1 MFDGTDL
8 SLAYGS
14 GVYDPSPAYGSSIV
28 SNVPPTAS
36 VTPPVPTVD
45 VPKATASHAQP
56 PDVIYAPP
64 MAMYAQQQPTA
75 AALVPQDSFW
85 DKVSSRKMDVLK
97 LFILAMVVLLGISM
111 DRVAT
116 HYLTTYVGKAFL
128 SETQEFLVRLSYPV
142 IVLIVLWFIKAMT

>member
-8 SLAYGS
+8 SLAYGGS
-14 GVYDPSPAYGSSIV
+14 VYDPSPMPQVAQV
-28 SNVPPTAS
+28 APP
-36 VTPPVPTVD
+36 PPPPMPTME
-45 VPKATASHAQP
+45 VPKSTVSHAQP
-56 PDVIYAPP
+56 PDIIYNPP
-64 MAMYAQQQPTA
+64 SAMYAQQPMAT
-75 AALVPQDSFW
+75 VPQDSFW
-85 DKVSSRKMDVLK
+85 DKISNRKMDVLK

-142 IVLIVLWFIKAMT
+142 IVLLVIWFIKALT